1 MRVVV
6 AMSGGVDSSAVAGL
20 LKEQGHEVIGLAMK
34 THSLQPKANRA
45 CCTPDDM
52 RDARLVA
59 DMLDIP
65 FYVLPYEETFNNPY
79 EGVYF
84 FYASIDVDW
93 NGTGEYEYYGYITNF
108 PQSWEEGYEYS
119 EEDGIKLEEE
129 V

>member
-6 AMSGGVDSSAVAGL
+6 TMSGGVDSSAVAGL
-20 LKEQGHEVIGLAMK
+20 LKEQGHDVIGLAMK

-65 FYVLPYEETFNNPY
+65 FYVLPYEETFNELVIKPFA
-79 EGVYF
+79 EGL
-84 FYASIDVDW
+84 
-93 NGTGEYEYYGYITNF
+93 
-108 PQSWEEGYEYS
+108 P
-119 EEDGIKLEEE
+119 
-129 V
+129 